1 MNKKVMIWGPIIL
14 VVLIATAAIG
24 LSVKQKT
31 GSDTT
36 VSDSTKQSSTKSTSE
51 DATPI
56 SIDSTLDQITN
67 DAVKEQETANA
78 SADTDANES
87 VTKDQEII
95 NSTSNDNYDINF

>member
-24 LSVKQKT
+24 LSIKQKT

-36 VSDSTKQSSTKSTSE
+36 TSDSTKQSSTESTSE
-51 DATPI
+51 DGTPI
-56 SIDSTLDQITN
+56 SIDSTLDQIIN
-67 DAVKEQETANA
+67 DASEEQTTANS

-95 NSTSNDNYDINF
+95 NSTNNDNYDINF